1 MIETRNFRILRNVV
15 LTVLCLW
22 VAIPLY
28 VVVSTSLKPLKDV
41 AGLFQWIPREI
52 TASPYLDIW
61 TTVPLAKY
69 FQNSLIITVCA
80 TLCSVTVAVLAAYA
94 IARLQFK
101 GKRAFSL
108 TVLSTQMFPGIL
120 FLLPLYLIFTQIRN
134 LTGLQLQGSYLG
146 LIITYMTFTLPF
158 AIWMLSGYFASIPK
172 ELEEASMIDGTGRMG
187 ALIRVI
193 LPVAKPGIIAVA
205 VYSFISAW
213 GEVLFASVLTNE
225 ATKTLSL
232 GLKAYASESD
242 VFWNQLMAA
251 SVVVSLP
258 VLIGFILVQKHLVA
272 GLSAGAVK

>member
-15 LTVLCLW
+15 LTVLSLW

-52 TASPYLDIW
+52 TATPYLDIW

-187 ALIRVI
+187 ALVRVI

>member
-15 LTVLCLW
+15 LTLLSLW
-22 VAIPLY
+22 VAVPLY

-41 AGLFQWIPREI
+41 AGLFQWFPREI
-52 TASPYLDIW
+52 TASPYFEIW

-69 FQNSLIITVCA
+69 FQNSLLITVCA
-80 TLCSVTVAVLAAYA
+80 TVCSVTVAVLAAYA

-172 ELEEASMIDGTGRMG
+172 ELEEASMIDGTGRLG
-187 ALIRVI
+187 ALFRVI

-232 GLKAYASESD
+232 GLKSYASESD

>member
-1 MIETRNFRILRNVV
+1 MIETRNFRILRNIV
-15 LTVLCLW
+15 LTILSLW
-22 VAIPLY
+22 VAVPLY

-41 AGLFQWIPREI
+41 SGLFQWIPREL
-52 TASPYLDIW
+52 TAAPYLDIW
-61 TTVPLAKY
+61 TTVPLANY
-69 FQNSLIITVCA
+69 FQNSLIITICA
-80 TLCSVTVAVLAAYA
+80 TACSVTVAVLAAYA
-94 IARLQFK
+94 VARLQFR
-101 GKRAFSL
+101 GRRAFSL

-134 LTGLQLQGSYLG
+134 ITGLQLQGSYLG

-158 AIWMLSGYFASIPK
+158 AIWMLTGYFASIPK

-187 ALIRVI
+187 ALFRVI

-225 ATKTLSL
+225 STKTLSL

>member
-15 LTVLCLW
+15 LTLLSLW
-22 VAIPLY
+22 VAVPLY
-28 VVVSTSLKPLKDV
+28 VVLSTSLKPLKDV
-41 AGLFQWIPREI
+41 SGLFKWIPREI
-52 TASPYLDIW
+52 TLSPYLDIW
-61 TTVPLAKY
+61 TTVPLSKY
-69 FQNSLIITVCA
+69 FQNSLIITVAA
-80 TLCSVTVAVLAAYA
+80 TACSVTVAVLAAYA
-94 IARLQFK
+94 VARLQFK

-134 LTGLQLQGSYLG
+134 MTGLQLQGSYLG

-187 ALIRVI
+187 ALFRVI

>member
-15 LTVLCLW
+15 LTILSLW

-134 LTGLQLQGSYLG
+134 LTGLQLQGSYVG

-187 ALIRVI
+187 ALFRVI

-232 GLKAYASESD
+232 GLKSYASESD

>member
-15 LTVLCLW
+15 LTVLSLW
-22 VAIPLY
+22 VAVPLY

-41 AGLFQWIPREI
+41 SGLFTWIPREI
-52 TASPYLDIW
+52 TLSPYLDIW
-61 TTVPLAKY
+61 TTVPLSKY
-69 FQNSLIITVCA
+69 FQNSLIITIAA
-80 TLCSVTVAVLAAYA
+80 TACSVTVAVLAAYA

-134 LTGLQLQGSYLG
+134 MTGLQLQGSYLG

-187 ALIRVI
+187 ALFRVI

>member
-1 MIETRNFRILRNVV
+1 MIETRNFRILRNIV
-15 LTVLCLW
+15 LTILSLW
-22 VAIPLY
+22 VAVPLY

-41 AGLFQWIPREI
+41 SGLFQWIPDEI
-52 TASPYLDIW
+52 TAAPYFDIW

-69 FQNSLIITVCA
+69 FQNSLIITVAA
-80 TLCSVTVAVLAAYA
+80 TVCSVTVAVLAAYA
-94 IARLQFK
+94 VARLQFR
-101 GKRAFSL
+101 GRRAFSL

-134 LTGLQLQGSYLG
+134 ITGLQLQGSYLG

-158 AIWMLSGYFASIPK
+158 AIWMLTGYFAAIPK

-225 ATKTLSL
+225 STKTLSL
-232 GLKAYASESD
+232 GLKSYASESD

>member
-1 MIETRNFRILRNVV
+1 MIETRNFRILRTVV
-15 LTVLCLW
+15 LTFLSLW

-41 AGLFQWIPREI
+41 SGLFQWIPREVTLAPFI
-52 TASPYLDIW
+52 DIW
-61 TTVPLAKY
+61 STVPLAKY
-69 FQNSLIITVCA
+69 FQNSLIITTCA
-80 TLCSVTVAVLAAYA
+80 TVFSVTVAVLAAYA
-94 IARLQFK
+94 IARLPFR
-101 GKRAFSL
+101 GKRPFSL
-108 TVLSTQMFPGIL
+108 VVLSTQMFPGIL

-134 LTGLQLQGSYLG
+134 ITGIQLQGSYLG

-158 AIWMLSGYFASIPK
+158 AIWMLTGYFASIPK
-172 ELEEASMIDGTGRMG
+172 ELEEAAMIDGTGRMG
-187 ALIRVI
+187 ALVRVI

-225 ATKTLSL
+225 STKTLSL
-232 GLKAYASESD
+232 GLKSYASESD

>member
-1 MIETRNFRILRNVV
+1 MIETRKFRILRNIV
-15 LTVLCLW
+15 LTVLSLW

-28 VVVSTSLKPLKDV
+28 VVVSTSIKPLKDV

-52 TASPYLDIW
+52 TLAPYLDIW

-69 FQNSLIITVCA
+69 FQNSLIITICA
-80 TLCSVTVAVLAAYA
+80 TACSVTVAVLAAYA
-94 IARLQFK
+94 IARLPFK
-101 GKRAFSL
+101 GKRVFSL

-134 LTGLQLQGSYLG
+134 MTGLQLQGSYLG

-187 ALIRVI
+187 ALFRVI

-272 GLSAGAVK
+272 GLSSGAVK

>member
-1 MIETRNFRILRNVV
+1 MIETRNFRILRNIV
-15 LTVLCLW
+15 LTILSLW
-22 VAIPLY
+22 VAVPLY

-41 AGLFQWIPREI
+41 SGLFQWIPDEI
-52 TASPYLDIW
+52 TAAPYCDIW

-69 FQNSLIITVCA
+69 FQNSLIITVAA
-80 TLCSVTVAVLAAYA
+80 TICSVTVAVLAAYA
-94 IARLQFK
+94 VARLQFR
-101 GKRAFSL
+101 GRRAFSL

-134 LTGLQLQGSYLG
+134 ITGLQLQGSYLG

-158 AIWMLSGYFASIPK
+158 AIWMLTGYFAAIPK

-187 ALIRVI
+187 ALFRVI

-232 GLKAYASESD
+232 GLKSYASESD

>member
-15 LTVLCLW
+15 LTILSLW

-134 LTGLQLQGSYLG
+134 LTGLQLQGSYVG

-172 ELEEASMIDGTGRMG
+172 ELEEASMIDGTGPMG
-187 ALIRVI
+187 ALFRVI

-232 GLKAYASESD
+232 GLKSYASESD

>member
-15 LTVLCLW
+15 LTVLSLW
-22 VAIPLY
+22 VAVPLY

-41 AGLFQWIPREI
+41 SGLFKWIPREI
-52 TASPYLDIW
+52 TLSPYLDIW
-61 TTVPLAKY
+61 TTVPLSKY
-69 FQNSLIITVCA
+69 FQNSLIITVAA
-80 TLCSVTVAVLAAYA
+80 TACSVTVAVLAAYA
-94 IARLQFK
+94 VARLQFK

-134 LTGLQLQGSYLG
+134 MTGLQLQGSYLG

-187 ALIRVI
+187 ALFRVI

>member
-15 LTVLCLW
+15 LTILSLW

-41 AGLFQWIPREI
+41 SGLFQWIPHEI

-69 FQNSLIITVCA
+69 FQNSLIITICA
-80 TLCSVTVAVLAAYA
+80 TACSVTVAVLAAYA

-134 LTGLQLQGSYLG
+134 MTGLQLQGSYLG

-187 ALIRVI
+187 ALFRVI

-225 ATKTLSL
+225 STKTLSL

>member
-1 MIETRNFRILRNVV
+1 
-15 LTVLCLW
+15 
-22 VAIPLY
+22 
-28 VVVSTSLKPLKDV
+28 VVSTSLKPLKDV

>member
-15 LTVLCLW
+15 LTVLSLW
-22 VAIPLY
+22 VAVPLY
-28 VVVSTSLKPLKDV
+28 VVASTSLKPLKDV
-41 AGLFQWIPREI
+41 AGLFQWVPREI
-52 TASPYLDIW
+52 TLSPYFDIW

-69 FQNSLIITVCA
+69 FQNSLIITIAA
-80 TLCSVTVAVLAAYA
+80 TACSVTVAVLAAYA

-134 LTGLQLQGSYLG
+134 MTGLQLQGSYLG

-158 AIWMLSGYFASIPK
+158 AIWMLSGYFASIPR

-187 ALIRVI
+187 ALFRVI

-258 VLIGFILVQKHLVA
+258 VLIGFILVQRHLVA

>member
-1 MIETRNFRILRNVV
+1 MIETRNFRILRNIV
-15 LTVLCLW
+15 LTILSVW
-22 VAIPLY
+22 VAVPLY

-41 AGLFQWIPREI
+41 SGLFQWIPDEI
-52 TASPYLDIW
+52 TAAPDFDIW
-61 TTVPLAKY
+61 TTVPVARY
-69 FQNSLIITVCA
+69 FQNSLIITVAA
-80 TLCSVTVAVLAAYA
+80 TICSVTVAVLAAYA
-94 IARLQFK
+94 IARLEFR
-101 GKRAFSL
+101 GRRAFSL

-134 LTGLQLQGSYLG
+134 ITGLQLQGSHLG
-146 LIITYMTFTLPF
+146 LTITYMTFTLPF
-158 AIWMLSGYFASIPK
+158 AIWMLSGYFAAIPK

-232 GLKAYASESD
+232 GLKSYASESD

>member
-15 LTVLCLW
+15 LTILSLW
-22 VAIPLY
+22 VAVPLF

-41 AGLFQWIPREI
+41 SGLFQWIPREI

-61 TTVPLAKY
+61 STVPLAKY

-80 TLCSVTVAVLAAYA
+80 TACSVTVAVLAAYA

-134 LTGLQLQGSYLG
+134 MTGLQLQGSYLG

-187 ALIRVI
+187 ALFRVI

-251 SVVVSLP
+251 TGVVSLP
-258 VLIGFILVQKHLVA
+258 VLIGFILVQKPLVA
-272 GLSAGAVK
+272 GLSSGAVK

>member
-15 LTVLCLW
+15 LTILSLW

-41 AGLFQWIPREI
+41 AGLFQWIPRQI

>member
-1 MIETRNFRILRNVV
+1 MIETRTFKNLRIIV
-15 LTVLCLW
+15 LTLLSLW

-28 VVVSTSLKPLKDV
+28 VVLSTSFKPLKDV
-41 AGLFQWIPREI
+41 SGLFQWIPDALT
-52 TASPYLDIW
+52 TAPYIDIW

-69 FQNSLIITVCA
+69 FANSLIVTISA
-80 TLCSVTVAVLAAYA
+80 TTCSVIVAVLAAYA
-94 IARLQFK
+94 IARLAFK
-101 GKRAFSL
+101 GRRSFSL
-108 TVLSTQMFPGIL
+108 VVLSTQMFPGIL

-134 LTGLQLQGSYLG
+134 LTGIQLQGSYGG
-146 LIITYMTFTLPF
+146 LIITYLTFTLPF
-158 AIWMLSGYFASIPK
+158 AIWMLTGYFASIPR
-172 ELEEASMIDGTGRMG
+172 ELEEAAMIDGTGRMG

-225 ATKTLSL
+225 STKTLSL
-232 GLKAYASESD
+232 GLRAYASSTD
-242 VFWNQLMAA
+242 VYWNQLMAA

-258 VLIGFILVQKHLVA
+258 VLIGFILVQRHLVA

>member
-1 MIETRNFRILRNVV
+1 MIETRNFRILRNMV
-15 LTVLCLW
+15 LTVLSLW
-22 VAIPLY
+22 VAVPLY

-41 AGLFQWIPREI
+41 SGLFQWIPREI

-69 FQNSLIITVCA
+69 FQNSLIITICA
-80 TLCSVTVAVLAAYA
+80 TACSVTVAVLAAYA

-134 LTGLQLQGSYLG
+134 MTGIAAAGV
-146 LIITYMTFTLPF
+146 LP
-158 AIWMLSGYFASIPK
+158 WTHHHLY
-172 ELEEASMIDGTGRMG
+172 D
-187 ALIRVI
+187 VH
-193 LPVAKPGIIAVA
+193 VA
-205 VYSFISAW
+205 VRNLDAERLLRFHPEGA
-213 GEVLFASVLTNE
+213 GRGVDDRRHRPDGRPLPGHPAGCQAGHHCGGGVLLH
-225 ATKTLSL
+225 LSL
-232 GLKAYASESD
+232 GRGAVRLRPDQRGHQDPFPGAKAYASESD

>member
-15 LTVLCLW
+15 LTILSLW

-225 ATKTLSL
+225 TTKTLSL

-272 GLSAGAVK
+272 GLSSGAVK

>member
-15 LTVLCLW
+15 LTLLSLW
-22 VAIPLY
+22 VAVPLY
-28 VVVSTSLKPLKDV
+28 VVLSTSLKPLKDV
-41 AGLFQWIPREI
+41 SGLFKWIPREI
-52 TASPYLDIW
+52 TLSPYLDIW
-61 TTVPLAKY
+61 TTVPLSKY
-69 FQNSLIITVCA
+69 FQNSLIITIAA
-80 TLCSVTVAVLAAYA
+80 TACSVTVAVLAAYA

-134 LTGLQLQGSYLG
+134 MTGLQLQGSYLG

-187 ALIRVI
+187 ALFRVI

>member
-15 LTVLCLW
+15 LTILSLW

-41 AGLFQWIPREI
+41 AGLFQWIPRQI

-80 TLCSVTVAVLAAYA
+80 TLCSVTVAVLAAYS

>member
-1 MIETRNFRILRNVV
+1 MIETRNFRILRTVV
-15 LTVLCLW
+15 LTFLSLW

-41 AGLFQWIPREI
+41 SGLFQWIPREVTLAPFI
-52 TASPYLDIW
+52 DIW
-61 TTVPLAKY
+61 STVPLAKY
-69 FQNSLIITVCA
+69 FQNSLIITICA
-80 TLCSVTVAVLAAYA
+80 TLFSVTVAVLAAYA

-101 GKRAFSL
+101 GKRPFSL
-108 TVLSTQMFPGIL
+108 VVLSTQMFPGIL

-134 LTGLQLQGSYLG
+134 ITGIQLQGSYLG

-158 AIWMLSGYFASIPK
+158 AIWMLTGYFASIPK
-172 ELEEASMIDGTGRMG
+172 ELEEAAMIDGTGRMG
-187 ALIRVI
+187 ALVRVI

-225 ATKTLSL
+225 STKTLSL
-232 GLKAYASESD
+232 GLKSYASESD